1 MPLPQRAIIA
11 LTSQHTEL
19 YKPDGNETGA
29 FITEALDA
37 YKAFT
42 AAGFEVVFASESGDY
57 TPDWLS
63 LQPEV
68 LSDADREVYEDTSSP
83 FRSALDNLYAAADLS
98 APDGFGILFAAGG
111 HAALTDYPDAAGLQ
125 ALAWGIY
132 AAGGVLAAV
141 SHGAVL
147 FTGAKGDD
155 GRSLVAGKKVTG
167 FTDAG
172 EAEEGVLDV
181 IKTWDRPT
189 AEQSLK
195 AAGASFVEPP
205 AGRKSDAFV
214 ETDGRIVTGAN
225 YASAGPAAEAAI
237 KVFKAL

>member
-11 LTSQHTEL
+11 LTSQHTPL

-37 YKAFT
+37 FKAFT
-42 AAGFEVVFASESGDY
+42 GAGFEVVFASESGDY

-68 LSDADREVYEDTSSP
+68 LSDADREVYEDTESP

-98 APDGFGILFAAGG
+98 APDGFGILFASGG
-111 HAALTDYPDAAGLQ
+111 HAALTDLPDAKGLQ
-125 ALAWGIY
+125 ALASGIY
-132 AAGGVLAAV
+132 SAGGVLAAV
-141 SHGAVL
+141 SHGGVL
-147 FTGAKGDD
+147 FTGVKANGKP
-155 GRSLVAGKKVTG
+155 VTAGKKVTG

-195 AAGASFVEPP
+195 AQGAEFVAPP
-205 AGRKSDAFV
+205 SGRKSDAFIQV
-214 ETDGRIVTGAN
+214 DGRVVTGAN
-225 YASAGPAAEAAI
+225 YASAGPVAEAAI
-237 KVFKAL
+237 KVFKGL